1 MRTWAPAE
9 LFCLGKFRWPVFAA
23 AVAYLILAVVLPYD
37 ALGYASLAK
46 AVGGD
51 MSSQNL
57 TLDNFSFI
65 FRDDL
70 SMRGLQNSL
79 MLSFGAALIAS
90 MFAAVIGFAEAR
102 GGHNWSIPLLD
113 SFLMLPFGI
122 PTVLI
127 PPCLILTFPTP
138 PLPLYATIRLI

>member
-1 MRTWAPAE
+1 MVLARVGLGIYRHLLARAGGFGTWRGRGAPAE
-9 LFCLGKFRWPVFAA
+9 PFCLGKFRWPVFAA
-23 AVAYLILAVVLPYD
+23 AVAYLILAVVLPYA

-57 TLDNFSFI
+57 TLDNFAFI

-79 MLSFGAALIAS
+79 MLSFGAALVAS
-90 MFAAVIGFAEAR
+90 MFAAVIG
-102 GGHNWSIPLLD
+102 
-113 SFLMLPFGI
+113 
-122 PTVLI
+122 
-127 PPCLILTFPTP
+127 
-138 PLPLYATIRLI
+138 